1 MKIME
6 KDKRYASFKHLNEK
20 KQAFN
25 LYKTQ
30 KLKEEKE
37 EQRLRTK
44 KAKEDLEEFL
54 TTSDRM
60 NSTIRYYRCQ
70 EMFGN
75 LEVRCYPSTR
85 QLLYKFT
92 RMEIFQVWTNVSESD
107 RRDIYEDVIFNL
119 VKREREDA
127 KNKKKK
133 NIRDLTDIL
142 NTMTNIEYR
151 TTWVQAQQ
159 LLLQNPKFINNPDLL
174 GE

>member
-1 MKIME
+1 MCSYRNRSERGYLSLIFRQDIPSNATWDQASKIME
-6 KDKRYASFKHLNEK
+6 KDKRYANFKHLGER

-54 TTSDRM
+54 MTSDRM

-75 LEVRCYPSTR
+75 LEVC
-85 QLLYKFT
+85 
-92 RMEIFQVWTNVSESD
+92 
-107 RRDIYEDVIFNL
+107 
-119 VKREREDA
+119 
-127 KNKKKK
+127 
-133 NIRDLTDIL
+133 
-142 NTMTNIEYR
+142 
-151 TTWVQAQQ
+151 
-159 LLLQNPKFINNPDLL
+159 
-174 GE
+174 

>member
-1 MKIME
+1 MREDFTRELFIVDCVQDIPSNATCEQAVKIME

-75 LEVRCYPSTR
+75 LEVRRHPTYAGDSCEDFPFN
-85 QLLYKFT
+85 KF
-92 RMEIFQVWTNVSESD
+92 M
-107 RRDIYEDVIFNL
+107 
-119 VKREREDA
+119 
-127 KNKKKK
+127 
-133 NIRDLTDIL
+133 
-142 NTMTNIEYR
+142 
-151 TTWVQAQQ
+151 
-159 LLLQNPKFINNPDLL
+159 
-174 GE
+174 

>member
-1 MKIME
+1 ME

-54 TTSDRM
+54 MTSDRM
-60 NSTIRYYRCQ
+60 NSTLRYYRCQ

-75 LEVRCYPSTR
+75 LEVSFFPYFSEYILYYLTYDELFCRCG
-85 QLLYKFT
+85 
-92 RMEIFQVWTNVSESD
+92 RMSVNQT
-107 RRDIYEDVIFNL
+107 DVIFT
-119 VKREREDA
+119 K
-127 KNKKKK
+127 
-133 NIRDLTDIL
+133 
-142 NTMTNIEYR
+142 M
-151 TTWVQAQQ
+151 
-159 LLLQNPKFINNPDLL
+159 
-174 GE
+174 